1 MKRSRLF
8 PLCFAVGLVLFSA
21 IACGKP
27 AAPAPSGETPTAAP
41 AAPASVKIGF
51 ILATEQEERYQRDK
65 QSLIDAAKALG
76 AEVIFLSCN
85 NEEATQRTNV
95 ESVLAQGVSVL
106 VIQPVNSDNAGIFV
120 DQAHAKG
127 IKVIA
132 YDRMINH
139 KDLDYYAGQNSA
151 EVGRL
156 QAEAAI
162 AWMTAHG
169 GPGDALILSGQQ
181 GHSVAEAITEAN
193 RAALSAG
200 GITVAAQQYHDAWG
214 TEQALA
220 TTENQLVANPKI
232 KAILC
237 NNSGMARGAI
247 QAVEKA
253 GRIGQVFITGAD
265 ADKASI
271 AQIIA
276 GKQQQDVYKD
286 EITLA
291 ATAADLAV
299 KLARGE
305 APAAKDPPTTYKNAV
320 NVKTVLT
327 PVKPVTLEN
336 YKAVVVEAG
345 PKYGL

>member
-1 MKRSRLF
+1 MIRRGSKWLA
-8 PLCFAVGLVLFSA
+8 LGLVLLA
-21 IACGKP
+21 AAACGKP
-27 AAPAPSGETPTAAP
+27 TPPAPAGQAP
-41 AAPASVKIGF
+41 AAAPTALKIGF

-65 QSLIDAAKALG
+65 QSFLEAAKRLG

-95 ESVLAQGVSVL
+95 ESVLAQGINVL

-127 IKVIA
+127 IQVVA

-139 KDLDYYAGQNSA
+139 KDLDYYAGQNSS

-156 QAEAAI
+156 QAEAAV
-162 AWMTAHG
+162 AWMQSHG
-169 GPGDALILSGQQ
+169 GPGEALILSGQQ

-193 RAALSAG
+193 RAALTAA
-200 GITVAAQQYHDAWG
+200 GITIGAQQYHDAWG
-214 TEQALA
+214 TDQALA
-220 TTENQLVANPKI
+220 TTENQLVVNPNI

-237 NNSGMARGAI
+237 NNSGMARGAV

-265 ADKASI
+265 ADKANI
-271 AQIIA
+271 AFIVS

-291 ATAADLAV
+291 ATAAELAV
-299 KLARGE
+299 QLARGE
-305 APAAKDPPTTYKNAV
+305 APAPKDPPTTYKNAV
-320 NVKTVLT
+320 GIKTILT
-327 PVKPVTLEN
+327 PVKPVTAEN
-336 YKAVVVEAG
+336 YQAVLVEAG
-345 PKYGL
+345 PRYAL